1 MDKKLLHANEVSR
14 DTAGQ
19 RANQASRENLAKCY
33 LEGMLAAARRGEN
46 NTTSRLVRTL
56 QNQFADTGWGVL
68 GIYWYCL
75 FARQTENVR
84 SCERQLNKRTYALD
98 NAQRKF
104 YQRCLHGRQVLHS
117 NSILP
122 TGGAVQ
128 PAQGSRGSNRQAL
141 DIHVIEAA
149 RFQARIESEFDE
161 ENRKALSVLA
171 GLKNKKALN
180 GVRPEVF
187 DSLRHLQRKQPNM
200 VSAIELIRAEL
211 HARSLT
217 GAPAKL
223 PSILLCGGPGVGKTR
238 FMAELALSMG
248 LPYTEIPVAGSP
260 DAFKITGLS
269 RFWNRGGP
277 GLVAQVLAE
286 SEVAN
291 PIFLFDEIDKAGRSE
306 HGSPHDALLG
316 LLEER
321 TAREFRDAFI
331 DVPMNVSHAS
341 FIATANSTD
350 AIPAPLLSRFV
361 VLNIPDLT
369 SDERQEVSRSIY
381 EDLRRTEPY
390 GNLFVDLLPE
400 NISRF
405 LARQEAFS
413 PRQAKQLLRQGM
425 QKACLDVQQK
435 PQDRSLVLGIEHM
448 CLASPAKRH
457 MGFASG

>member
-1 MDKKLLHANEVSR
+1 VDKKPLHANEVSR

-19 RANQASRENLAKCY
+19 RTNQTSRENLARCY
-33 LEGMLAAARRGEN
+33 LEGMLAATRRGEN

-56 QNQFADTGWGVL
+56 QYQFADTGWGML

-75 FARQTENVR
+75 LARQTENIR
-84 SCERQLNKRTYALD
+84 SCERQLNKRTDVLD

-104 YQRCLHGRQVLHS
+104 YQRCLHGQQALQSDSTV
-117 NSILP
+117 P
-122 TGGAVQ
+122 TGGAPTQ
-128 PAQGSRGSNRQAL
+128 ISLGSNKRAL
-141 DIHVIEAA
+141 DIHVIEYA

-161 ENRKALSVLA
+161 ENRKVLGALA
-171 GLKNKKALN
+171 GLKSKKVLN

-211 HARSLT
+211 HARSLA

-238 FMAELALSMG
+238 FMAELALSME
-248 LPYTEIPVAGSP
+248 LPYTEIQVAGSP

-269 RFWNRGGP
+269 RFWNRAGP
-277 GLVAQVLAE
+277 GLVARVLAE
-286 SEVAN
+286 SGVAN

-331 DVPMNVSHAS
+331 DVPMNVSLSS
-341 FIATANSTD
+341 FIATANSIDT
-350 AIPAPLLSRFV
+350 IPAPLLSRFV

-369 SDERQEVSRSIY
+369 DDERQDVSRSIY
-381 EDLRRTEPY
+381 EELRRTEPY
-390 GNLFVDLLPE
+390 GNLFVGSLHENVSRLL
-400 NISRF
+400 
-405 LARQEAFS
+405 AQQEGFS
-413 PRQAKQLLRQGM
+413 PRLAKQLLRQGM
-425 QKACLDVQQK
+425 QKACLDVLQK
-435 PQDRSLVLGIEHM
+435 PQDRSLMLGIEHIR
-448 CLASPAKRH
+448 LTSSGKRH
-457 MGFASG
+457 MGFVPG